1 MNDTTVPPAGTPVSL
16 REITAD
22 TVRAITKLT
31 VSTEQGSYVASN
43 AVSLAQALFAPSA
56 WYRAI
61 YAGDSPVGFV
71 MVEDQTLLQG
81 AERPAQPSIGL
92 WRFMIDQRCQGRG
105 FGRAALLLVIE
116 HFRQRPGITEFLTS
130 CMPGP
135 LSPKGFY
142 ESLGFIDHG
151 EFDEDE
157 MVLRLPLPPAACPAG
172 DVGSSANKDRARELH
187 ERLIRNFKDIATHRE
202 VREPLYDSIG
212 ARLATGTAA
221 QKLGAT
227 VDTVPPGKRSCP
239 YHLHH
244 AQEEMFIVLDGR
256 GTLRVAGEMLPL
268 RAGDVA
274 FIPPGPD
281 YPHQLLN
288 TSDAPLTYLSI
299 STRDTPEIV
308 EYPDSGKYLVM
319 AGPPGARTF
328 DTLQRQ
334 ADSLDYWDGEP

>member
-1 MNDTTVPPAGTPVSL
+1 MNDTPMPAAGTPVSL

-22 TVRAITKLT
+22 TVRAITTLT

-61 YAGDSPVGFV
+61 YAGDTPVGFV
-71 MVEDQTLLQG
+71 MVHDETRLSG
-81 AERPAQPSIGL
+81 ADRPAVPGIGL

-105 FGRAALLLVIE
+105 FGRAALLQVID
-116 HFRQRPGITEFLTS
+116 HFRGRPGIDAFLTS
-130 CMPGP
+130 CVPGP
-135 LSPKGFY
+135 LSPQPFY
-142 ESLGFIDHG
+142 ESLGFVATG
-151 EFDEDE
+151 EMDDDEV
-157 MVLRLPLPPAACPAG
+157 VLALPLAAEARPADEA
-172 DVGSSANKDRARELH
+172 DTERARKLH
-187 ERLIRNFKDIATHRE
+187 RHLVRNFKDIATHRE
-202 VREPLYDSIG
+202 LREPLYDSLG

-227 VDTVPPGKRSCP
+227 VDTLPPGKRSCP

-244 AQEEMFIVLDGR
+244 AQEEMFIVIEGH

-268 RAGDVA
+268 RAGDVV
-274 FIPPGPD
+274 FIPPGPE

-299 STRDTPEIV
+299 STRETPEIV
-308 EYPDSGKYLVM
+308 EYPDSGKYLAM
-319 AGPPGARTF
+319 AGPQGARTF
-328 DTLQRQ
+328 DTLQRLG
-334 ADSLDYWDGEP
+334 DSLDYWDGEP